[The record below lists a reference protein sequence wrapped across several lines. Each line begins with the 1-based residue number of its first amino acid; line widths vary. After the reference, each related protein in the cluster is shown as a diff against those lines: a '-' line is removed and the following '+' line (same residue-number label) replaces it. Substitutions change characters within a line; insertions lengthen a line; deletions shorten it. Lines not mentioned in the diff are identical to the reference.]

1 MSEART
7 SRRRLIGLVGAAGL
21 LAGRRGLAQS
31 TGGETS
37 LKIGVLGVMRGPA
50 ASWGLVNKYCAE
62 VTAQMYNEQG
72 GVEIGGQRYKIQIVT
87 IDDQLDPASAVAGA
101 KQLLRDGVRYIIG
114 PNIDTTAAAIVPL
127 LRSGN
132 AVNVAYAFA
141 KYLYTAPQ
149 RNSVLGM
156 IASYQDGPLIYAYL
170 RDKKGVKAVSFVA
183 RNEAD
188 SLNQRDEG
196 VEGAWRTGLTVVSSS
211 ATYEPGTTDFRPVLA
226 DALRGGDRGVLTG
239 IAGQLGGRAQSVGGA
254 PDLVVLSGVAP
265 ADAPLMLLA
274 LRELGYKGLISTE
287 TAQDARYLRQA
298 GKAAD
303 GFISAGG
310 ASPPDTRSAY
320 MQDFVRR
327 YVQLAGEWNDEA
339 GTKVYALEAV
349 LRTLQ
354 VAGRGALDDVG
365 AFLRTVPTFAVGNP
379 FLTESKVL
387 RYVGEKTFGQQ
398 RQIGVPL
405 VVNEFRDGDFHTL
418 FVATAE

>member
-1 MSEART
+1 
-7 SRRRLIGLVGAAGL
+7 
-21 LAGRRGLAQS
+21 
-31 TGGETS
+31 
-37 LKIGVLGVMRGPA
+37 
-50 ASWGLVNKYCAE
+50 
-62 VTAQMYNEQG
+62 MYNEQG
-72 GVEIGGQRYKIQIVT
+72 GFELGGRRCKIQIIT
-87 IDDQLDPASAVAGA
+87 IDDQLDPERAVAGA
-101 KQLLRDGVRYIIG
+101 EQLLREGVHYIIG
-114 PNIDTTAAAIVPL
+114 PNIDTTAAVIVPL

-141 KYLYTAPQ
+141 KYLYTSPQ

-170 RDKKGVKAVSFVA
+170 RDKKDVKAVSFVA

-211 ATYEPGTTDFRPVLA
+211 ATYAPGTTDFRPVLA
-226 DALRGGDRGVLTG
+226 QALRGGDRGVLTG
-239 IAGQLGGRAQSVGGA
+239 IAGQLGGRAQPVGGT

-274 LRELGYKGLISTE
+274 LRELGYKGLVSTE

-298 GKAAD
+298 GKAAE
-303 GFISAGG
+303 GFIAVGG
-310 ASPPDTRSAY
+310 ASPPDSRSAY
-320 MQDFVRR
+320 MQDFARR

-339 GTKVYALEAV
+339 GTKVYALETI

-354 VAGRGALDDVG
+354 LAGPAALDDVG
-365 AFLRTVPTFAVGNP
+365 SFLRAVPTFAIDNP
-379 FLTESKVL
+379 FLNDRKVL
-387 RYVGEKTFGQQ
+387 RYVGDRTFGQQ

-405 VVNEFRDGDFHTL
+405 VVDEFKDGKFQTL
-418 FVATAE
+418 FVGTAE